1 MQKLAPIAFVAADGD
16 IRINFGIF
24 AGRDATP
31 AEVDELARSL
41 LDRVRS
47 VTVVSENR
55 FVVDHEMEASVHQIR
70 IEHGDADPS
79 EILPLAEQWASAC
92 IADRHAEI

>member
-1 MQKLAPIAFVAADGD
+1 MQNYAPIAFVTDSGD
-16 IRINFGIF
+16 IRVNFGIF
-24 AGRDATP
+24 AGREATP
-31 AEVDELARSL
+31 AELDELAHTL

-55 FVVDHEMEASVHQIR
+55 VVADRDMEASVHQIR
-70 IEHGDADPS
+70 IEPGDADPV
-79 EILPLAEQWASAC
+79 EILPVAEQWASAC